1 MKAIKQQDLELAK
14 ADLYTFN
21 AVMSL
26 PETETNKN
34 LFCIAVYHLS
44 QAIEKSFKGI
54 IKVDR
59 PDIFRREDIQ
69 KSHNIETL
77 MFCASLSRKNL
88 IQDHPIIAENALK
101 LKNFNNMRYGLER
114 IERSDIMVLYAAAQK
129 LINELEQE
137 YEQKYPD
144 KQQNQLHASQEWEN
158 RTRVTIDLPPD
169 EFEQDRLER
178 KPKVTP
184 RYKPRKPPKTD
195 REGIER

>member
-44 QAIEKSFKGI
+44 QAIEKGFKGI

-195 REGIER
+195 REGFER